1 MTKIEELKQK
11 AILDVA
17 QSLGLELRRQGSD
30 RYVWAE
36 HDSLTIT
43 PSKNMFSWWSR
54 DMAGDVITFV
64 QAIREYQ
71 TGQMISFKEAAIFL
85 EKGEFPIYQPSQEP
99 VKPFSYYLASSE
111 QAGFRE
117 ARQYLREERGLSD
130 ETIDTFRRAGG
141 LAQARLKTDDYS
153 EPVVVFKSLEQ
164 GKVVGASLQGIIHNP
179 DRYDRGRLKK
189 IIRASDGL
197 TGFSLDIGQPKRLVF
212 AESAIDL
219 MSYYEYHK
227 EKLSDVRL
235 VAMEGLKEG
244 VVSRHVMTLQAE
256 RQGTIYEVDHV
267 KTPKAL
273 RQLSQLS
280 DFFMEG
286 KNDQLITLAVDNDEA
301 GRRFI
306 NKLRDRGIGLT
317 VDLPPLSDGQDKMD
331 WNDYLK
337 QSKLKEKTM
346 SELQLE
352 QQVVIRP
359 DAQALIDEGSLFQW
373 RKQPNL
379 YFVKGMRRVAF
390 ELTTEGSFKVSDRY
404 PPKTEEEREMV
415 EQLLDKQNGTQ
426 KALDSESQ
434 GLSNG
439 GEFHRTSDYLEVTT
453 SGTASQPVVE
463 EPQPKFP
470 ATTPLDFTRKEDILQ
485 AKKAETK
492 LGDFP
497 DEQGA
502 APLPETTQSQ
512 PLNDLSPNQTRS
524 QPLLHF
530 TIKEGVKSIHK
541 DYYHSATPKD
551 IVKLNRYA
559 PTIQQTAQWYLDNV
573 ADSKIIYFYQDEKDI
588 SSLAVQFDKDKFMH
602 LTGIFPYREGQTA
615 EQTLLDF
622 AGGYGEYDSILIA
635 NRGATFDK
643 IKVLPE
649 LEAITESD
657 SFYFGDLSEVPKLHQ
672 LNLDKAIKSGDED
685 IVLAM
690 RTVDGTPF
698 PASLMKLRQSLK
710 LQLENSNEERVI
722 LGVYRER
729 DGKIEQL
736 SVNEAY
742 IKDGGREMMSILE
755 NQQYERH
762 QVSITEDKQ
771 LTIHDETVSKPQ
783 KLMEQI
789 TSLFKRDKQ
798 DKEQAV
804 ASQLLE
810 EKDKVS
816 ESMALDEEKVTP
828 LEKSSDRTTRV
839 AELLAAKDTKG
850 LSQHLKEGI
859 KDYLDSDQ
867 YKSFLTA
874 MSKFHHYSPRN
885 VSLLLRQNP
894 EVSAVAS
901 FKKWKDDFGRSVNK
915 GEKALKV
922 VAPVTVIK
930 KDEQGKPILDEH
942 NKPVTQVYYKY
953 VPVFDVSQTSGRELP
968 RAINE
973 LEGSYEDYLQLYQ
986 ATKLTAKEKGVGV
999 SFDTSLEKARGYYA
1013 PASHQIVLRAGMS
1026 EQATLKTFFH
1036 ELAHATLHH
1045 EKSELASLTRSS
1057 QELQAESVAYVMAS
1071 HYGFDTSEYSF
1082 GYLASW
1088 SPDKETLAE
1097 LEAQLEIVQRTAN
1110 DLIKRIDEVLEKQ
1123 KSQTLKQDKFQ
1134 ERLATSKAKSEK
1146 SQSKE
1151 SEVVTE
1157 KKYQAEE
1164 QREVTI
1170 QTK

>member
-1 MTKIEELKQK
+1 MTDVAELKRK

-17 QSLGLELRRQGSD
+17 QSLGIELRRQGSD
-30 RYVWAE
+30 RYVWTE

-54 DMAGDVITFV
+54 DIAGDVIAFV

-71 TGQMISFKEAAIFL
+71 TGQMTSFKEATTFL
-85 EKGEFPIYQPSQEP
+85 EKGEFPIYRPSQEP
-99 VKPFSYYLASSE
+99 VKPFSYYLEPFE
-111 QAGFRE
+111 QADFRE
-117 ARQYLREERGLSD
+117 ARRYLKEERGLSD
-130 ETIDTFRRAGG
+130 ETIDTFRQTGG

-153 EPVVVFKSLEQ
+153 EPVIVFKSLDK

-189 IIRASDGL
+189 IMRASDGL

-219 MSYYEYHK
+219 MSYYEYHR

-244 VVSRHVMTLQAE
+244 VVSRHVMLLQAE
-256 RQGTIYEVDHV
+256 RQGKTYEVDRT

-273 RQLSQLS
+273 RQLAQVS
-280 DFFMEG
+280 DFFKEG

-306 NKLRDRGIGLT
+306 DKLRERGIGLT

-337 QSKLKEKTM
+337 QSKLKEKSM
-346 SELQLE
+346 SELELE
-352 QQVVIRP
+352 QQVVIKP
-359 DAQALIDEGSLFQW
+359 DAQALIDEERLTQW

-379 YFVKGMRRVAF
+379 YFVKGMSRVAL
-390 ELTTEGSFKVSDRY
+390 ELMADGSFRVSDHY
-404 PPKTEEEREMV
+404 PPKTAEERALV

-434 GLSNG
+434 ELSNG

-470 ATTPLDFTRKEDILQ
+470 ATTPLHF
-485 AKKAETK
+485 
-492 LGDFP
+492 
-497 DEQGA
+497 
-502 APLPETTQSQ
+502 TTQGHQVSIRK
-512 PLNDLSPNQTRS
+512 PDYHLISD
-524 QPLLHF
+524 
-530 TIKEGVKSIHK
+530 KELKRINLFSHN
-541 DYYHSATPKD
+541 
-551 IVKLNRYA
+551 L
-559 PTIQQTAQWYLDNV
+559 QETAQWYLDNL
-573 ADSKIIYFYQDEKDI
+573 SGSTISYFYKTNGGNSQVLKVRFED
-588 SSLAVQFDKDKFMH
+588 SNFAH
-602 LTGIFPYREGQTA
+602 LTGLSPVNVPMRQVVH
-615 EQTLLDF
+615 DF
-622 AGGYGEYDSILIA
+622 ASGKGDYDNILIS
-635 NRGATFDK
+635 NGAKDK
-643 IKVLPE
+643 MKVLPLLQE
-649 LEAITESD
+649 IID
-657 SFYFGDLSEVPKLHQ
+657 SSSFVFDDLSEVEKL
-672 LNLDKAIKSGDED
+672 NRLDLSKAIRPDDSDLLLLFKDVD
-685 IVLAM
+685 KV
-690 RTVDGTPF
+690 TV
-698 PASLMKLRQSLK
+698 PASLMRIKGELASSLG
-710 LQLENSNEERVI
+710 QVSEQAI
-722 LGVYRER
+722 LGVYREC
-729 DGKIEQL
+729 DGVIEQL
-736 SVNEAY
+736 SVNEEY
-742 IKDGGREMMSILE
+742 IKDGGREMMSILT

-762 QVSITEDKQ
+762 QVSAKEDKY
-771 LTIHDETVSKPQ
+771 LADHEETIAKP
-783 KLMEQI
+783 KTLMEQV

-798 DKEQAV
+798 DKETAV

-810 EKDKVS
+810 EKDRLS
-816 ESMALDEEKVTP
+816 ESVTLIEKEIVS
-828 LEKSSDRTTRV
+828 LERSSDETKTV

-850 LSQHLKEGI
+850 LSKHLKEGI
-859 KDYLDSDQ
+859 KDYLNSDR

-922 VAPVTVIK
+922 VAPVMMVK
-930 KDEQGKPILDEH
+930 KDEQGNPILDNQ
-942 NKPVTQVYYKY
+942 NKPITQIYYKY
-953 VPVFDVSQTSGRELP
+953 VPVFDVSQTSGRDLP

-999 SFDTSLEKARGYYA
+999 SFDPSLEKAKGYYA

-1045 EKSELASLTRSS
+1045 DESELASLSRSTK
-1057 QELQAESVAYVMAS
+1057 ELQAESVAYVMAS

-1110 DLIKRIDEVLEKQ
+1110 DLIKRIDELLEKQ

-1134 ERLATSKAKSEK
+1134 ERLATSKAKSER

-1157 KKYQAEE
+1157 KKYQVDEKKEA
-1164 QREVTI
+1164 TI
-1170 QTK
+1170 QTR